1 MERGLRVGGGI
12 IDVSHLKPRFASRT
26 NEPEIAEKFSKR
38 FLTRPCGRSNSRAR
52 RKRVVTIGGDRVLSA
67 GWKTM
72 GFDEPC
78 QLTAST
84 YADRYLGQRD
94 YFFRRGR
101 GRCSANSVQFERIP
115 IIRLVYTN
123 TVRIQ
128 TILEQKLYILLHCEG
143 RSRGTPSMIGI
154 PTEPPRSST
163 AGQQGGGGK
172 QRNGITDEYDDSNF
186 VG

>member
-1 MERGLRVGGGI
+1 MERRLRVGGGI

-115 IIRLVYTN
+115 IIRLVIYEYSTYT
-123 TVRIQ
+123 
-128 TILEQKLYILLHCEG
+128 
-143 RSRGTPSMIGI
+143 
-154 PTEPPRSST
+154 
-163 AGQQGGGGK
+163 
-172 QRNGITDEYDDSNF
+172 DDSRTKVIYIIALRGKIKGHAFDDWNSNGAAPF
-186 VG
+186 VHCGAAGRRGQTEKWNYGRI

>member
-94 YFFRRGR
+94 YFFRKGAREMLRQLG
-101 GRCSANSVQFERIP
+101 S
-115 IIRLVYTN
+115 IRTN
-123 TVRIQ
+123 TDNPARIY
-128 TILEQKLYILLHCEG
+128 EY
-143 RSRGTPSMIGI
+143 
-154 PTEPPRSST
+154 ST
-163 AGQQGGGGK
+163 Y
-172 QRNGITDEYDDSNF
+172 TDDSRTKVIYIIALRGKIKGHAFDDWNSNGAAPF
-186 VG
+186 VHCGAAGRRGQTEKWNYGRI